1 MAHHPPG
8 SSSGIRSNAQSHP
21 VIACL
26 LIPHFP
32 VRVAMLDQPQRDGF
46 SLVLGPLPGG
56 RPLISDLSSEAA
68 ARGIRPGMTLREA
81 LAFVPDVVVLEPNP
95 ARETEVAEAMLA
107 ALGELSPTVEP
118 DRPGRCYID
127 LTGSARLL
135 GPPQRAGER
144 IIAALPAA
152 LRPRL
157 GIATGKFAAWVAAR
171 KAPAG
176 RVRVVLP
183 SEGAA
188 FLAPEPITTLPL
200 PPETTDLLLRLGLK
214 TLGHLAALA
223 PGAVV
228 SRFGP
233 DGRRAWLLASGQ
245 SDTAD
250 TTVRVR
256 PAVLTLTE
264 RVILPAPSTSQE
276 MLLLGLNEAIS
287 RLFGRPDMR
296 DRHVRQVTVGIDI
309 EDGRSW
315 DRLLTLREPA
325 GHELLGDVL
334 RRRLGTVE
342 LPGAAE
348 RVSLTL
354 TGIISAPARQEAL
367 PGIRRCRPRPLV
379 EAVQQLKQRYGA
391 SPIYRIVEVEPW
403 SRIPERRH
411 ALVSYEP

>member
-1 MAHHPPG
+1 MATNAFSLLLDPG
-8 SSSGIRSNAQSHP
+8 RSAAHS

-26 LIPHFP
+26 LVPHFP
-32 VRVAMLDQPQRDGF
+32 LRVATLGQPQLDGAP
-46 SLVLGPLPGG
+46 LVLGPRPGG
-56 RPLISDLSSEAA
+56 RALVNDLSPEAA
-68 ARGIRPGMTLREA
+68 ERGIRLGMTLRET
-81 LAFVPDVVVLEPNP
+81 LAFVTEVVVLEPNP
-95 ARETEVAEAMLA
+95 AREVEITDAMLA
-107 ALGELSPTVEP
+107 ALAELSPTVEP

-127 LTGSARLL
+127 LTNSARLL

-144 IIAALPAA
+144 IIAAMPAA

-183 SEGAA
+183 SEVAA
-188 FLAPEPITTLPL
+188 FLAPEPSTALPL
-200 PPETTDLLLRLGLK
+200 SPDTADLLLRLGLK
-214 TLGHLAALA
+214 TLGQLAALA
-223 PGAVV
+223 PGAVAA
-228 SRFGP
+228 RFGP

-245 SDTAD
+245 SDTVD

-256 PAVLTLTE
+256 PSVLTLTE
-264 RVILPAPSTSQE
+264 HVALPAPSTSQE
-276 MLLLGLNEAIS
+276 MLFLGITEAIS
-287 RLFGRPDMR
+287 RLFGRPDMC
-296 DRHVRQVTVGIDI
+296 DRHVRQVAIGIDI
-309 EDGRSW
+309 EDGHSW
-315 DRLLTLREPA
+315 DRLLTLREPT
-325 GHELLGDVL
+325 GQELLGDVL
-334 RRRLGTVE
+334 RRRLGTIE

-354 TGIISAPARQEAL
+354 AGIITAPARQEAL
-367 PGIRRCRPRPLV
+367 PGMRRRRPRPLV

-411 ALVSYEP
+411 ALASYEP